1 MGKRYSFIHFSL
13 KRQKLKTAFKWTLTS
28 LVLLFLAESGNAQ
41 ISGRV
46 FRDYN
51 SNGVRDSSATIFEPY
66 ASGITIKAYDDANLL
81 VDTQTSAIDGSY
93 SFTGLTLP
101 LRIEFSGLPLN
112 TFPSIGSNTSVQFYT
127 SVSTTAN
134 FGFNKPKDYSEPNPT
149 LITPKYIN
157 GATDSSGFDD
167 VLYTWPYNNTGIST
181 TGVTVRA
188 SKMQLGSVW
197 GLAVSKKNK
206 VVYSSTVVKRH
217 VGVKDNDNDGF
228 SDLGT
233 VYKTDLLTNT
243 SSVFVNIPDAGV
255 LGNDSAR
262 GLGLHNIGNKD
273 SMIHKV
279 MKSGLGDIDISEDET
294 TLYVTNLNDKKL
306 YIIDIATSSIVNS
319 YTIPNPC
326 NASESQS
333 RPFGLGVNNGEVYV
347 GVVCDASVSG
357 LKTNLSAT
365 IYKFSAGSFTSVLS
379 FPLDYIK
386 EVAAIQ
392 NPTRTGWYPWTDD
405 YNIISIIYSGDRR
418 VVYPMPVLSDIEF
431 DVNGNMIMGFI
442 DRAGFIGGYVNM
454 SPQTMPT
461 TLDEEFITINGGD
474 ILKAN
479 FNGVSFTLEPNPGT
493 GEFFI
498 DDSPGATEHD
508 ESSLGGLAINQSQN
522 ELVSTAMDPTDFHNS
537 GTIFN
542 NLSTGIQSPAFRL
555 VPSYGNGT
563 PQTFGKGTGLGDLEL
578 LSDPAPLEIGNRV
591 WNDTNNNGIQDAGE
605 VGISNVAISLYADF
619 DNNGIPDIASA
630 SSNCDN
636 PSFTK
641 ALSESCAATGVLWQN
656 PLNAFVSN
664 NVRTSANLSP
674 SNPIS
679 ACLSLSKL
687 GLNIPSFAII
697 DSITLNIERSYSNN
711 GAAIDHTIE
720 LITGGITSANKAN
733 AINWTTTDTVVT
745 YSGDLNY
752 WGMSLT
758 PAMLNDTSF
767 GVRIRG
773 QRVSGS
779 PSLRVDDVTIKIC
792 YSLPGTGFLGTT
804 TTNASGEWFFNP
816 ANVPDGDFS
825 VPGFQTGLQLYK
837 NYLIRIGDTSWS
849 NGTGTGSLSNLVL
862 TSSNTGG
869 AGQPDVRDNDALLIG
884 GYPQIS
890 YTTGDAGENDH
901 TLDFGFI
908 AAPACT
914 QPDAGADMTAIAGNC
929 INLSAVNPLTGTWS
943 AQAGN
948 PSGATFGT
956 TANGVAQV
964 CFTSGFAGSFNFIY
978 ADGACQ
984 DTIQVNVLPKPACLG
999 NYVFNDV
1006 NQDGVQTNGEVGVSG
1021 VTVSLLNGTSSAIL
1035 ATVTTDAYG
1044 FYQFCGL
1051 NPSSYKVQFS
1061 LPSNY
1066 IFSGQN
1072 APNDSTDS
1080 DPNVFTGLTD
1090 AYVLASGDS
1099 NMTVDAGIYQPQPI
1113 TATVGDRVWFDAN
1126 NNGLQDVGESGVSGI
1141 TISLFNC
1148 SNPGVP
1154 VMTTVSD
1161 AGGNYLFENVV
1172 PGSYQVSFS
1181 VPLGMLL
1188 TQQSGLVTDVIN
1200 SDVNPSTERTACFVV
1215 NSGDNITYVDA
1226 GLMIKPVA
1234 TSSIGDRVWND
1245 ANQDGI
1251 QDPNETGVQGVLVTL
1266 YQQDGTTVVS
1276 TTTTDGL
1283 GNYAFNG
1290 INPGCYVIGFS
1301 NLPLGYTFSMPNAGT
1316 DSSKNS
1322 DADIVSGKTNQVC
1335 ITAGQNNPTID
1346 AGIYN
1351 ASNTN
1356 SIGDRVWYDANQNGL
1371 QDGPEYGYPGVVVTL
1386 YDCTT
1391 NTIVATTTT
1400 NSNGNYLFDGLANGD
1415 YYVGFGFIPGYQ
1427 FTSANSDAA
1436 GVLGANNSDANPSSG
1451 LTACVTL
1458 SGNTN
1463 ITTVDAGIYEGNGRT
1478 ATSSLGDLVWVDA
1491 NNNGLQ
1497 DAGEPGVSGV
1507 TATLVDANTNTTLAS
1522 TITDGL
1528 GNYIFTNLTGGL
1540 YRVEFSNI
1548 PAGYTF
1554 TTQSGSIEDELNSDA
1569 NAGTGITSNIPL
1581 GLGEDKMSVDAGI
1594 VPPASTVCL
1603 GDYVWF
1609 DLNNNGVQDG
1619 NEPQVPGV
1627 TVKLYDNNTNTVLQV
1642 TTTNRQGKYLFC
1654 GLSNGN
1660 TYSVGF
1666 ENLPAGYEFTVSNG
1680 ALSVN
1685 DNSDANPT
1693 TGRTTTVTLG
1703 STDDLTLDAG
1713 IYSTTTAVVGNYVWY
1728 DEDADGIQDATEAP
1742 IPGVLVTL
1750 YDNTNTPVSSAVT
1763 DANGGYLFTNVTP
1776 GNYVIG
1782 FSGYP
1787 GSLVPTSKGS
1797 NASADDDSNID
1808 PNTGLT
1814 DVFTVT
1820 PGSSNLTLDAGYK
1833 ANPVAGLGNYVWHDL
1848 NENGLQDPTEAPI
1861 SGVVVTLY
1869 ASDGTTPLGTAITD
1883 GNGAYSFPNL
1893 TAGSYIVGFS
1903 NLPNAY
1909 TRTRIIGVL
1918 NDALNSDINANNQTA
1933 LITLSAGT
1941 YNPNIDAGF
1950 YMGVPLGARELVA
1963 TLVKQQGANQ
1973 AIVNWYTKDEE
1984 NTATFEIQRSTNGSD
1999 YTQVGTKA
2007 AGGTTQGQTNY
2018 SAIDDISGLEKEAVI
2033 YYRIKLIDIDAQQK
2047 YSNTISLKLGTTTN
2061 GGVLVHP
2068 IPFTNRLTV
2077 TYVAE
2082 MDENITLELLDMS
2095 GRVIARS
2102 EKLVTKG
2109 LNNAVLENLESL
2121 SSSQYLLRIVPSGDG
2136 ETQVIRVNK

>member
-1 MGKRYSFIHFSL
+1 MG
-13 KRQKLKTAFKWTLTS
+13 
-28 LVLLFLAESGNAQ
+28 
-41 ISGRV
+41 
-46 FRDYN
+46 
-51 SNGVRDSSATIFEPY
+51 
-66 ASGITIKAYDDANLL
+66 
-81 VDTQTSAIDGSY
+81 
-93 SFTGLTLP
+93 
-101 LRIEFSGLPLN
+101 
-112 TFPSIGSNTSVQFYT
+112 
-127 SVSTTAN
+127 
-134 FGFNKPKDYSEPNPT
+134 
-149 LITPKYIN
+149 
-157 GATDSSGFDD
+157 D
-167 VLYTWPYNNTGIST
+167 VEY
-181 TGVTVRA
+181 V
-188 SKMQLGSVW
+188 
-197 GLAVSKKNK
+197 
-206 VVYSSTVVKRH
+206 
-217 VGVKDNDNDGF
+217 
-228 SDLGT
+228 
-233 VYKTDLLTNT
+233 TDL
-243 SSVFVNIPDAGV
+243 
-255 LGNDSAR
+255 
-262 GLGLHNIGNKD
+262 
-273 SMIHKV
+273 
-279 MKSGLGDIDISEDET
+279 
-294 TLYVTNLNDKKL
+294 
-306 YIIDIATSSIVNS
+306 
-319 YTIPNPC
+319 
-326 NASESQS
+326 
-333 RPFGLGVNNGEVYV
+333 
-347 GVVCDASVSG
+347 
-357 LKTNLSAT
+357 
-365 IYKFSAGSFTSVLS
+365 
-379 FPLDYIK
+379 
-386 EVAAIQ
+386 
-392 NPTRTGWYPWTDD
+392 
-405 YNIISIIYSGDRR
+405 
-418 VVYPMPVLSDIEF
+418 
-431 DVNGNMIMGFI
+431 
-442 DRAGFIGGYVNM
+442 
-454 SPQTMPT
+454 
-461 TLDEEFITINGGD
+461 
-474 ILKAN
+474 
-479 FNGVSFTLEPNPGT
+479 
-493 GEFFI
+493 
-498 DDSPGATEHD
+498 
-508 ESSLGGLAINQSQN
+508 
-522 ELVSTAMDPTDFHNS
+522 
-537 GTIFN
+537 
-542 NLSTGIQSPAFRL
+542 
-555 VPSYGNGT
+555 
-563 PQTFGKGTGLGDLEL
+563 
-578 LSDPAPLEIGNRV
+578 APIEIGNRV
-591 WNDTNNNGIQDAGE
+591 WNDVNGNGIQDAGE
-605 VGISNVAISLYADF
+605 TGIAGVIVELYQ
-619 DNNGIPDIASA
+619 
-630 SSNCDN
+630 
-636 PSFTK
+636 
-641 ALSESCAATGVLWQN
+641 GV
-656 PLNAFVSN
+656 
-664 NVRTSANLSP
+664 
-674 SNPIS
+674 
-679 ACLSLSKL
+679 
-687 GLNIPSFAII
+687 
-697 DSITLNIERSYSNN
+697 TL
-711 GAAIDHTIE
+711 
-720 LITGGITSANKAN
+720 
-733 AINWTTTDTVVT
+733 V
-745 YSGDLNY
+745 
-752 WGMSLT
+752 
-758 PAMLNDTSF
+758 
-767 GVRIRG
+767 
-773 QRVSGS
+773 
-779 PSLRVDDVTIKIC
+779 
-792 YSLPGTGFLGTT
+792 GTT
-804 TTNASGEWFFNP
+804 TTDANGDYYFNNS
-816 ANVPDGDFS
+816 NVNQNGAIKVES
-825 VPGFQTGLQLYK
+825 NTTYE
-837 NYLIRIGDTSWS
+837 IRI
-849 NGTGTGSLSNLVL
+849 NVAQGSLSSTPIL
-862 TSSNTGG
+862 TSANTDGSPNGDARDSDGTGG
-869 AGQPDVRDNDALLIG
+869 GAVAT
-884 GYPQIS
+884 IS
-890 YTTGDAGENDH
+890 LTTGNSGENNH
-901 TLDFGFI
+901 TYDFGFKSSASLCDWDPLNGPSSVFTI
-908 AAPACT
+908 NGTTPPANPVYGLVT
-914 QPDAGADMTAIAGNC
+914 DP
-929 INLSAVNPLTGTWS
+929 SVNPGGEVDIYVERTVTGGTVSGAYNDFPTGTYTISFSNGVYGYTSLVYDGPDGNASSLNPTGLGGLDMS
-943 AQAGN
+943 ANTDGFQFQYNIDGTGGSQIVIATMRVYTDATNYSTQQFTINVSTGSGN
-948 PSGATFGT
+948 YLPIDFPRASFT
-956 TANGVAQV
+956 TAGGTGVNWASV
-964 CFTSGFAGSFNFIY
+964 
-978 ADGACQ
+978 GAIELHLDCTTTPGV
-984 DTIQVNVLPKPACLG
+984 DLIIKDMKMPCYELPKACLG
-999 NYVFNDV
+999 NYVFNDL
-1006 NQDGVQTNGEVGVSG
+1006 NQDGIQNNGEVGVSG
-1021 VTVSLLNGTSSAIL
+1021 VTTTLYNATTNVIL

-1051 NPSSYKVQFS
+1051 NPGDYKVGFT

-1066 IFSGQN
+1066 VYTTADNG
-1072 APNDSTDS
+1072 NDEADS
-1080 DPNVFTGLTD
+1080 DANPISGLTGT
-1090 AYVLASGDS
+1090 YTLASGDS
-1099 NMTVDAGIYQPQPI
+1099 NMTVDAGIYQPQPT
-1113 TATVGDRVWFDAN
+1113 TASVGDRVWFDAN
-1126 NNGLQDVGESGVSGI
+1126 ANGTQDVGESGVSGI

-1161 AGGNYLFENVV
+1161 AGGNYLYENVA

-1234 TSSIGDRVWND
+1234 TSSIGDKVWND

-1371 QDGPEYGYPGVVVTL
+1371 KDGPEYGYPGVVVTL

-1680 ALSVN
+1680 ALSVS

-1728 DEDADGIQDATEAP
+1728 DEDADGIQDPTEAP

-1963 TLVKQQGANQ
+1963 TLVETTGC
-1973 AIVNWYTKDEE
+1973 EP
-1984 NTATFEIQRSTNGSD
+1984 SD
-1999 YTQVGTKA
+1999 C
-2007 AGGTTQGQTNY
+2007 
-2018 SAIDDISGLEKEAVI
+2018 
-2033 YYRIKLIDIDAQQK
+2033 
-2047 YSNTISLKLGTTTN
+2047 
-2061 GGVLVHP
+2061 
-2068 IPFTNRLTV
+2068 
-2077 TYVAE
+2077 
-2082 MDENITLELLDMS
+2082 
-2095 GRVIARS
+2095 
-2102 EKLVTKG
+2102 KLVY
-2109 LNNAVLENLESL
+2109 
-2121 SSSQYLLRIVPSGDG
+2121 QR
-2136 ETQVIRVNK
+2136 